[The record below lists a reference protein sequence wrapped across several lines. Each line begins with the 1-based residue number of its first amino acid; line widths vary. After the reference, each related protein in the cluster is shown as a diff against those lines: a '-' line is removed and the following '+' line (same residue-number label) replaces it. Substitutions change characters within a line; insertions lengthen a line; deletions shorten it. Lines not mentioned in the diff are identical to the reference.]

1 MVRQQTSAGLQIK
14 FHFYGRSDWGRNRGY
29 GEGAAR
35 DDGRWKN
42 GDETFFYMVLLL
54 WVLPKNMGG
63 GHGPCGIMVMRFLPA
78 AVRPESVG
86 TPPVIH
92 KLSVRHITDRLNSRP
107 KFKANLSLA
116 VK

>member
-1 MVRQQTSAGLQIK
+1 MVRQQTWTGLQIK

-29 GEGAAR
+29 GEGAGR